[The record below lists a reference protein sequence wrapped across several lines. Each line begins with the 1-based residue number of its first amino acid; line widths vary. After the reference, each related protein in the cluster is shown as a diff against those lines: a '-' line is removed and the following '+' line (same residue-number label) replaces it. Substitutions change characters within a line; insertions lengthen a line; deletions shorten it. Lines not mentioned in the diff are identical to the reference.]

1 MRGLADGDGSL
12 IRQSTIASAEELA
25 LADDEQ
31 RRLRDAA
38 CRACAQGVARSH
50 VLSYAREGSLL
61 EELFTHDGSGT
72 LIAQNPY
79 ERARGAEIEDLSLIH
94 I

>member
-1 MRGLADGDGSL
+1 MTNSDF
-12 IRQSTIASAEELA
+12 
-25 LADDEQ
+25 
-31 RRLRDAA
+31 RDAA

-50 VLSYAREGSLL
+50 VLSYSREGSLL

-79 ERARGAEIEDLSLIH
+79 EQARGAEIEDIASILSSLDH
-94 I
+94 LNKVAH